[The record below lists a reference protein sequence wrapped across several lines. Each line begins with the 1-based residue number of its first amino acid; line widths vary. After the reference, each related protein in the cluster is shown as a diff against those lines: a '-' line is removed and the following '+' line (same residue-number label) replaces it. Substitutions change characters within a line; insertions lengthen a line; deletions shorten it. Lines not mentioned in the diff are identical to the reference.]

1 VGREQQSSEHPQQ
14 SSEYEG
20 AQQSSEYSPDRRKAE
35 NLLVDQSDQVDDND
49 APIAGH
55 FFVLPTP
62 VVCNK
67 RRLQHIDKADRR
79 GRRLGARFPHGY
91 KKGRL
96 SGTTMKKLKC
106 YRSVPLACQLTHRG
120 FSRTAPTDAPRKSM
134 RYIINQDQP
143 YCIKGRLRR
152 KPKMKALP
160 PAPHD
165 WNRSIG
171 IWTFYRI
178 GNQYPLPPKNDPS
191 IPLIRKWR
199 IAISRRTA
207 YRLRSMCAD

>member
-1 VGREQQSSEHPQQ
+1 MFSTTRATQISIVFLVTLALGREQQSSEHPQQ

-67 RRLQHIDKADRR
+67 RRLQHIKADRR

-96 SGTTMKKLKC
+96 S
-106 YRSVPLACQLTHRG
+106 
-120 FSRTAPTDAPRKSM
+120 
-134 RYIINQDQP
+134 
-143 YCIKGRLRR
+143 
-152 KPKMKALP
+152 
-160 PAPHD
+160 
-165 WNRSIG
+165 
-171 IWTFYRI
+171 
-178 GNQYPLPPKNDPS
+178 
-191 IPLIRKWR
+191 
-199 IAISRRTA
+199 
-207 YRLRSMCAD
+207 